1 MWIISDE
8 MRSAIRDFR
17 LLLDKGYPEKASVAL
32 VGDRYRLGKDD
43 RLIMFRGV
51 ASTESSARRARK
63 LWKPLAGQTVLLDAY
78 NAAFGIVHYLIGKP
92 CFISTD
98 GYMRD
103 AGASYGRI
111 PHEDLFEKALAHIA
125 DALKAARVKVI
136 ACFDAPVSKSA
147 SHSCTF
153 VSMLTERS
161 IPHESFVVK
170 SADGRIRSILASR
183 DVRSLTGSL
192 PSYVVA
198 SADSAI
204 IDAAEA
210 TWDIPAEVLST
221 VYEASLVRLAEE
233 M

>member
-1 MWIISDE
+1 MWQVSDE
-8 MRSAIRDFR
+8 MRSAIRDFSM
-17 LLLDKGYPEKASVAL
+17 LLDKGYPEKASIAL

-43 RLIMFRGV
+43 RLILFRGV
-51 ASTESSARRARK
+51 ASAANSALRAEK
-63 LWKPLAGQTVLLDAY
+63 LRKPLGGETVILDAY

-111 PHEDLFEKALAHIA
+111 PREDIFEKALSLIA
-125 DALKAARVKVI
+125 DALKTARVEVI

-147 SHSCTF
+147 SHSRALG
-153 VSMLTERS
+153 SMLSERS
-161 IPHESFVVK
+161 VPHESSAVK

-183 DVRSLTGSL
+183 NSGASADSP

-204 IDAAEA
+204 IDAAGA
-210 TWDIPAEVLST
+210 AWDVPAEIVT
-221 VYEASLVRLAEE
+221 DVYGASLVRLQEA